1 MIQLFN
7 KTQSKIAS
15 IVVAFNAGAR
25 MEGSRKYNAGIA
37 HMLEHC
43 IFKGTHKRT
52 CEEINDEV
60 AMMGGSINAFTSHE
74 LVAYFL
80 DIPYDKLEDG
90 MELMSDIVLNS
101 KIPEEE
107 FLKEK
112 NVVTEEEASCYD
124 DISSFMYREF
134 SQVFFKNYLSRPVIG
149 TKESISRFTSDE
161 VKKFYNEFCSQDQII
176 LSVASNYKKKDI
188 KELAQKYFGK
198 PSGKVKK
205 AYPKKSQFEY
215 GGAESCLKLVK
226 PGIEHSYV
234 WLAFPSFGKDSE
246 KKASVSMLT
255 SILGG
260 GMDSVLFKE
269 VREKRG
275 LVYSIYATTSEF
287 QTAGAFMV
295 CFSCKKDNVR
305 EVIDIVSEEVK
316 NICEKEIDE
325 KQLIKAKNK
334 KRTAY
339 LRTVEDGFTIC
350 MNNISTKLFGTDTLD
365 KYDKSLQ
372 SVTIED
378 INNTAKEI
386 FSHKP
391 FAVICEGA
399 TND

>member
-1 MIQLFN
+1 
-7 KTQSKIAS
+7 
-15 IVVAFNAGAR
+15 
-25 MEGSRKYNAGIA
+25 
-37 HMLEHC
+37 
-43 IFKGTHKRT
+43 
-52 CEEINDEV
+52 
-60 AMMGGSINAFTSHE
+60 
-74 LVAYFL
+74 
-80 DIPYDKLEDG
+80 
-90 MELMSDIVLNS
+90 
-101 KIPEEE
+101 
-107 FLKEK
+107 
-112 NVVTEEEASCYD
+112 
-124 DISSFMYREF
+124 
-134 SQVFFKNYLSRPVIG
+134 
-149 TKESISRFTSDE
+149 
-161 VKKFYNEFCSQDQII
+161 
-176 LSVASNYKKKDI
+176 
-188 KELAQKYFGK
+188 
-198 PSGKVKK
+198 
-205 AYPKKSQFEY
+205 
-215 GGAESCLKLVK
+215 
-226 PGIEHSYV
+226 
-234 WLAFPSFGKDSE
+234 
-246 KKASVSMLT
+246 
-255 SILGG
+255 
-260 GMDSVLFKE
+260 MDSVLFKE

-287 QTAGAFMV
+287 QTDGAFMV